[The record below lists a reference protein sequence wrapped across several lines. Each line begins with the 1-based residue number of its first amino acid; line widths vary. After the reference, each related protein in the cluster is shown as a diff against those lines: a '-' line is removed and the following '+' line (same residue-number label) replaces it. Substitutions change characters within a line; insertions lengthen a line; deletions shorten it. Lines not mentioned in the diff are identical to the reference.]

1 MHMSVNEIVMVL
13 IYVAYILL
21 VVSLALDDMRTKAI
35 LKQILE
41 EIKKEIG
48 EEEEIEDSK
57 KL

>member
-1 MHMSVNEIVMVL
+1 MSANEIVMIL

-41 EIKKEIG
+41 EIKEEIG
-48 EEEEIEDSK
+48 EEEEMEDHR